1 MCEYCSHK
9 AAAACIDALMMT
21 SKRSWRG
28 SCVTF
33 EYIHKGRR
41 AYQENDKRRSR
52 SHNIVKYRMTQGDV
66 HCFVVYKH
74 APRVILKP
82 LPIAR
87 LWETRKF
94 LDLVRESIKILS
106 LPVFWEELIDWKAV
120 EDHQHTIKAH
130 EVRPLTKVGI
140 QEIRS
145 VAHNAEDG
153 VKKLWY
159 SQDTI
164 HGLLCST

>member
-1 MCEYCSHK
+1 
-9 AAAACIDALMMT
+9 
-21 SKRSWRG
+21 
-28 SCVTF
+28 
-33 EYIHKGRR
+33 
-41 AYQENDKRRSR
+41 
-52 SHNIVKYRMTQGDV
+52 MTQGDV
-66 HCFVVYKH
+66 LHCFVVYKY

-82 LPIAR
+82 LPIAG

-130 EVRPLTKVGI
+130 EVRPLTKMGI

-145 VAHNAEDG
+145 VAHNAKDG

>member
-1 MCEYCSHK
+1 M
-9 AAAACIDALMMT
+9 
-21 SKRSWRG
+21 
-28 SCVTF
+28 TF

-66 HCFVVYKH
+66 LHCFVVYKH
-74 APRVILKP
+74 APQVILKP

-106 LPVFWEELIDWKAV
+106 LPVF
-120 EDHQHTIKAH
+120 
-130 EVRPLTKVGI
+130 
-140 QEIRS
+140 
-145 VAHNAEDG
+145 
-153 VKKLWY
+153 
-159 SQDTI
+159 
-164 HGLLCST
+164 